1 MWLADLGNG
10 NYRNPILY
18 ADYSD
23 PDAIRVGEDYF
34 MVASSFS
41 NSPALPILH
50 SKDLV
55 NWKVVNYCLKHIPEF
70 RYNNPLHGCGVWAP
84 SIRYHEGTY
93 YVCFPMP
100 DEGIYMTTTKDP
112 FGEWSEPVNIRPG
125 AGWIDPCPFWDDDGN
140 AYLVAG
146 VAKSRIGYKSV
157 LHIVRMRPDGMGIF
171 GDEVKIFDG
180 NENDQITIEGPKM
193 YKRNGY
199 YYIFAP
205 AGGVKTGWQTILRSK
220 NPFGPYE
227 YKVVLRQGDSP
238 VNGPHQGAWVDT
250 ITGEDWFLHF
260 QDVYAAGRITHL
272 QPMHWEND
280 WPIIGV
286 NKEGNDY
293 GEPVMQYVKPNIGKT
308 AEEFKDTDKYPV
320 CEPDTTDEFDTD
332 KMMLQWQWNSNYDDS
347 WYVTKTDAYGKKT
360 PDGSYIRLNA
370 LASTPLRPVSDYRNL
385 LLQKWPAP
393 EFECVTKMCVNGL
406 ENGDY
411 AGIVSLG
418 VEYGAVGIVKN
429 FGEYAIRTVRGTQ
442 SFDCEAAY
450 SKEDFKDYPIAK
462 DTFADKEKTVYL
474 RYTVKRTGTKDTKEM
489 ALAVKNVPVEEVTL
503 EISFDGKAYEKQVS
517 FTAKAGRWVGVKN
530 GMFVNHNNEIKNENQ
545 GDGFVTADYIR
556 YRCIDNGRLD
566 KINISNKDML
576 SLSVAISGTKVL
588 KYST

>member
-429 FGEYAIRTVRGTQ
+429 FGEYVIRTVRGTQ

-545 GDGFVTADYIR
+545 GDGFVTVDYIR

-566 KINISNKDML
+566 
-576 SLSVAISGTKVL
+576 
-588 KYST
+588 

>member
-1 MWLADLGNG
+1 
-10 NYRNPILY
+10 
-18 ADYSD
+18 
-23 PDAIRVGEDYF
+23 
-34 MVASSFS
+34 
-41 NSPALPILH
+41 
-50 SKDLV
+50 
-55 NWKVVNYCLKHIPEF
+55 
-70 RYNNPLHGCGVWAP
+70 
-84 SIRYHEGTY
+84 
-93 YVCFPMP
+93 
-100 DEGIYMTTTKDP
+100 MTTTKDP

-180 NENDQITIEGPKM
+180 NENGQITIEGPKM

-227 YKVVLRQGDSP
+227 HKVVLRQGDSL

-250 ITGEDWFLHF
+250 VTGEDWFLHF

-308 AEEFKDTDKYPV
+308 AEEINDTDKYPV

-347 WYVTKTDAYGKKT
+347 WYVTKTDAYGKKV

-429 FGEYAIRTVRGTQ
+429 FGEYSIRTVRGTQ

-450 SKEDFKDYPIAK
+450 SKEDVKDYPIAK

-530 GMFVNHNNEIKNENQ
+530 GMFVNHNNEVKNE

-566 KINISNKDML
+566 
-576 SLSVAISGTKVL
+576 
-588 KYST
+588 

>member
-180 NENDQITIEGPKM
+180 NENGQITIEGPKM

-227 YKVVLRQGDSP
+227 HKVVLRQGDSL

-250 ITGEDWFLHF
+250 VTGEDWFLHF

-280 WPIIGV
+280 WPIIGI

-308 AEEFKDTDKYPV
+308 AEELNDTDKYPV

-347 WYVTKTDAYGKKT
+347 WYVTKTDAYGKKV

-370 LASTPLRPVSDYRNL
+370 LASTPLRAVSDYRNL

-429 FGEYAIRTVRGTQ
+429 FGEYSIRTVRGTQ

-450 SKEDFKDYPIAK
+450 SKEDVKDYPIAK

-530 GMFVNHNNEIKNENQ
+530 GMFVNHNNEIKNENE

-566 KINISNKDML
+566 
-576 SLSVAISGTKVL
+576 
-588 KYST
+588 

>member
-180 NENDQITIEGPKM
+180 NENGQITIEGPKM

-227 YKVVLRQGDSP
+227 YKVVLRQGDSL

-250 ITGEDWFLHF
+250 VTGEDWFLHF

-280 WPIIGV
+280 WPIIGI

-308 AEEFKDTDKYPV
+308 AEELNDTDKYPV

-347 WYVTKTDAYGKKT
+347 WYVTKTDAYGKKV

-429 FGEYAIRTVRGTQ
+429 FGEYSIRTVRGTQ
-442 SFDCEAAY
+442 SFDCEVAY
-450 SKEDFKDYPIAK
+450 SKEDVKDYPIAK

-530 GMFVNHNNEIKNENQ
+530 GMFVNHNNEVKNENE

-566 KINISNKDML
+566 
-576 SLSVAISGTKVL
+576 
-588 KYST
+588 

>member
-1 MWLADLGNG
+1 MIMEVMFMWLADLGNG

-429 FGEYAIRTVRGTQ
+429 FGEYSIRTVRGTQ

-450 SKEDFKDYPIAK
+450 SKEDVKDYPIAK

-489 ALAVKNVPVEEVTL
+489 ALAVKNVPVEEVAL

-545 GDGFVTADYIR
+545 GDGFVTVDYIR

-566 KINISNKDML
+566 
-576 SLSVAISGTKVL
+576 
-588 KYST
+588 

>member
-429 FGEYAIRTVRGTQ
+429 FGEYSIRTVRGTQ

-450 SKEDFKDYPIAK
+450 SKEDVKDYPIAK

-489 ALAVKNVPVEEVTL
+489 ALAVKNVPVEEVAL

-545 GDGFVTADYIR
+545 GDGFVTVDYIR

-566 KINISNKDML
+566 
-576 SLSVAISGTKVL
+576 
-588 KYST
+588 

>member
-157 LHIVRMRPDGMGIF
+157 LHIVRMRPDGMGIL

-450 SKEDFKDYPIAK
+450 SKEYFKDYPIAK

-530 GMFVNHNNEIKNENQ
+530 GMFVNHNNEIKNENE
-545 GDGFVTADYIR
+545 GDGFVTVDYIR

-566 KINISNKDML
+566 
-576 SLSVAISGTKVL
+576 
-588 KYST
+588 

>member
-1 MWLADLGNG
+1 MWVADLQNG
-10 NYRNPILY
+10 NYRNPVLY

-34 MVASSFS
+34 MIASSFS
-41 NSPALPILH
+41 NSPALPVLH

-55 NWKVVNYCLKHIPEF
+55 NWKVINYCLKHVPEF
-70 RYNNPLHGCGVWAP
+70 RYNNPIHGCGVWAP

-112 FGEWSEPVNIRPG
+112 WGEWSKPVNIRPG
-125 AGWIDPCPFWDDDGN
+125 AGWIDPCPFWDDDGK

-157 LHIVRMRPDGMGIF
+157 LHIVRMQPDGMGIF

-205 AGGVKTGWQTILRSK
+205 AGGVKTGWQTVLRSK

-250 ITGEDWFLHF
+250 VTGEDWFLHF

-293 GEPVMQYVKPNIGKT
+293 GEPVMEYRKPDIGKT
-308 AEEFKDTDKYPV
+308 ESELEDKSKYPV
-320 CEPDTTDEFDTD
+320 CEPDTTDEFDSD
-332 KMMLQWQWNSNYDDS
+332 ALMLQWQWNANYDDS
-347 WYVTKTDAYGKKT
+347 WFDTKTDVYGNKAE
-360 PDGSYIRLNA
+360 DGSYIKLNA
-370 LASTPLRPVSDYRNL
+370 VPTTPLRPVGDYRNL

-393 EFECVTKMCVNGL
+393 EFTCVTKMSFNGL
-406 ENGDY
+406 VDGDY
-411 AGIVSLG
+411 AGMISLG
-418 VEYGAVGIVKN
+418 VDYAALGVAKKN
-429 FGEYAIRTVRGTQ
+429 GSYFLRTVNGKQ
-442 SFDCEAAY
+442 NFDCESVY
-450 SKEDFKDYPIAK
+450 TQEIVDEKPIEA
-462 DTFADKEKTVYL
+462 DRFADDTKTVYL
-474 RYTVKRTGTKDTKEM
+474 RYTVKRTGATETKEM
-489 ALAVKNVPVEEVTL
+489 ALSVKNVPVEEASL
-503 EISFDGKAYEKQVS
+503 EISFDGKAYENAVS
-517 FTAKAGRWVGVKN
+517 YTAKAGRWVGVKN
-530 GMFVNHNNEIKNENQ
+530 GMFVSHDNTVKNEEN
-545 GDGFVTADYIR
+545 GFATVDYIR
-556 YRCIDNGRLD
+556 YSEL
-566 KINISNKDML
+566 
-576 SLSVAISGTKVL
+576 
-588 KYST
+588 

>member
-227 YKVVLRQGDSP
+227 YKVVLRQGDSL

-429 FGEYAIRTVRGTQ
+429 FGEYSIRTVRGTQ

-450 SKEDFKDYPIAK
+450 SKEDVKDYPIAK

-545 GDGFVTADYIR
+545 GDGFVTVDYIR

-566 KINISNKDML
+566 
-576 SLSVAISGTKVL
+576 
-588 KYST
+588 

>member
-250 ITGEDWFLHF
+250 VTGEDWFLHF

-308 AEEFKDTDKYPV
+308 AEELNDTDKYPV

-347 WYVTKTDAYGKKT
+347 WYVTKTDAYGKKV

-370 LASTPLRPVSDYRNL
+370 LASTHFRPVSDYRNL

-429 FGEYAIRTVRGTQ
+429 FGEYSIRTVRGTQ

-450 SKEDFKDYPIAK
+450 SKEDVKDYPIAK

-530 GMFVNHNNEIKNENQ
+530 GMFVNHNNEIKNENE

-566 KINISNKDML
+566 
-576 SLSVAISGTKVL
+576 
-588 KYST
+588 

>member
-1 MWLADLGNG
+1 MIMEVMFMWLADLGNG

-23 PDAIRVGEDYF
+23 PDVIRVGEDYF

-180 NENDQITIEGPKM
+180 NENGQITIEGPKM

-227 YKVVLRQGDSP
+227 YKVVLRQGDSL

-250 ITGEDWFLHF
+250 VTGEDWFLHF

-308 AEEFKDTDKYPV
+308 AEEINDTDKYPV

-347 WYVTKTDAYGKKT
+347 WYVTKTDAYGKKV

-429 FGEYAIRTVRGTQ
+429 FGEYSIRTVRGTQ

-450 SKEDFKDYPIAK
+450 SKEDVKDYPIAK

-530 GMFVNHNNEIKNENQ
+530 GMFVNHNNEIKNENE

-566 KINISNKDML
+566 
-576 SLSVAISGTKVL
+576 
-588 KYST
+588 

>member
-180 NENDQITIEGPKM
+180 NENGQITIEGPKM

-227 YKVVLRQGDSP
+227 HKVVLRQGDSL

-250 ITGEDWFLHF
+250 VTGEDWFLHF

-308 AEEFKDTDKYPV
+308 AEEINDTDKYPV

-347 WYVTKTDAYGKKT
+347 WYVTKTDAYGKKV

-429 FGEYAIRTVRGTQ
+429 FGEYSIRTVRGTQ

-450 SKEDFKDYPIAK
+450 SKEDVKDYPIAK

-517 FTAKAGRWVGVKN
+517 FTAKAGRWVAVKN
-530 GMFVNHNNEIKNENQ
+530 GMFVNHNNEVKNE

-566 KINISNKDML
+566 
-576 SLSVAISGTKVL
+576 
-588 KYST
+588 

>member
-1 MWLADLGNG
+1 MWVADLQNG
-10 NYRNPILY
+10 NYRNPVLY

-34 MVASSFS
+34 MIASSFS
-41 NSPALPILH
+41 NSPALPVLH

-55 NWKVVNYCLKHIPEF
+55 NWKVINYCLKHVPEF
-70 RYNNPLHGCGVWAP
+70 RYNNPIHGCGVWAP

-112 FGEWSEPVNIRPG
+112 WGEWSKPVNIRPG
-125 AGWIDPCPFWDDDGN
+125 AGWIDPCPFWDDDGK

-157 LHIVRMRPDGMGIF
+157 LHIVRMQPDGMGIF

-199 YYIFAP
+199 YYVFAP
-205 AGGVKTGWQTILRSK
+205 AGGVKTGWQTVLRSK

-250 ITGEDWFLHF
+250 VTGEDWFLHF

-293 GEPVMQYVKPNIGKT
+293 GEPVMEYRKPDIGKT
-308 AEEFKDTDKYPV
+308 ESELEDKTKYPV
-320 CEPDTTDEFDTD
+320 CEPDTTDEFDSD
-332 KMMLQWQWNSNYDDS
+332 ALMLQWQWNANYDDS
-347 WYVTKTDAYGKKT
+347 WFDTKTDVYGNKAEA
-360 PDGSYIRLNA
+360 GSYIKLNA
-370 LASTPLRPVSDYRNL
+370 VPTTPLRPVGDYRNL

-393 EFECVTKMCVNGL
+393 EFTCVTKMSFNGL
-406 ENGDY
+406 VDGDY
-411 AGIVSLG
+411 AGIISLG
-418 VEYGAVGIVKN
+418 VDYAALGVAKKN
-429 FGEYAIRTVRGTQ
+429 GSYFLRTVNGKQ
-442 SFDCEAAY
+442 NFDCESVY
-450 SKEDFKDYPIAK
+450 TQEIVDEKPIES
-462 DTFADKEKTVYL
+462 DRFADDTKTVYL
-474 RYTVKRTGTKDTKEM
+474 RYTVKRTGATETKEM
-489 ALAVKNVPVEEVTL
+489 ALSVKNVPVEEASL
-503 EISFDGKAYEKQVS
+503 EISFDGKAYENAVS
-517 FTAKAGRWVGVKN
+517 YTAKAGRWVGVKN
-530 GMFVNHNNEIKNENQ
+530 GMFVSHDNTVKNEEN
-545 GDGFVTADYIR
+545 GFATVDYIR
-556 YRCIDNGRLD
+556 YSEL
-566 KINISNKDML
+566 
-576 SLSVAISGTKVL
+576 
-588 KYST
+588 

>member
-180 NENDQITIEGPKM
+180 NENGQITIEGPKM

-227 YKVVLRQGDSP
+227 HKVVLRQGDSL

-250 ITGEDWFLHF
+250 VTGEDWFLHF

-280 WPIIGV
+280 WPIIGI

-308 AEEFKDTDKYPV
+308 AEELNDTDKYPV

-347 WYVTKTDAYGKKT
+347 WYVTKTDAYGKKV

-429 FGEYAIRTVRGTQ
+429 FGEYSIRTVRGTQ

-450 SKEDFKDYPIAK
+450 SKEDVKDYPIAK

-530 GMFVNHNNEIKNENQ
+530 GMFVNHNNEIKNENE

-566 KINISNKDML
+566 
-576 SLSVAISGTKVL
+576 
-588 KYST
+588 

>member
-308 AEEFKDTDKYPV
+308 AEELNDTDKYPV

-347 WYVTKTDAYGKKT
+347 WYVTKTDAYGKKV

-385 LLQKWPAP
+385 FLQKWPAP

-429 FGEYAIRTVRGTQ
+429 FGEYSIRTVRGTQ

-450 SKEDFKDYPIAK
+450 SKEDVKDYPIAK

-530 GMFVNHNNEIKNENQ
+530 GMFVNHNNEIKNENE

-566 KINISNKDML
+566 
-576 SLSVAISGTKVL
+576 
-588 KYST
+588 

>member
-1 MWLADLGNG
+1 MWVADLQNG
-10 NYRNPILY
+10 NYRNPVLY

-34 MVASSFS
+34 MIASSFS
-41 NSPALPILH
+41 NSPALPVLH

-55 NWKVVNYCLKHIPEF
+55 NWKVINYCLKHVPEF
-70 RYNNPLHGCGVWAP
+70 RYNNPIHGCGVWAP

-112 FGEWSEPVNIRPG
+112 WGEWSKPVNIRPG
-125 AGWIDPCPFWDDDGN
+125 AGWIDPCPFWDDDGK

-157 LHIVRMRPDGMGIF
+157 LHIVRMQPDGMGIF

-199 YYIFAP
+199 YYVFAP
-205 AGGVKTGWQTILRSK
+205 AGGVKTGWQTVLRSK

-250 ITGEDWFLHF
+250 VTGEDWFLHF

-293 GEPVMQYVKPNIGKT
+293 GEPVMEYRKPDIGKT
-308 AEEFKDTDKYPV
+308 ESELEDKTKYPV
-320 CEPDTTDEFDTD
+320 CEPDTTDEFDSD
-332 KMMLQWQWNSNYDDS
+332 ALMLQWQWNANYDDS
-347 WYVTKTDAYGKKT
+347 WFDTKTDVYGNKAE
-360 PDGSYIRLNA
+360 DGSYIKLNA
-370 LASTPLRPVSDYRNL
+370 VPTTPLRPVGDYRNL

-393 EFECVTKMCVNGL
+393 EFTCVTKMSFNGL
-406 ENGDY
+406 VDGDY
-411 AGIVSLG
+411 AGIISLG
-418 VEYGAVGIVKN
+418 VDYAALGVAKKN
-429 FGEYAIRTVRGTQ
+429 CSYFLRTVNGKQ
-442 SFDCEAAY
+442 NFDCEAVY
-450 SKEDFKDYPIAK
+450 TQEMVDEKPIEADRFTD
-462 DTFADKEKTVYL
+462 DTKTVYL
-474 RYTVKRTGTKDTKEM
+474 RYTVKRTGATETKEM
-489 ALAVKNVPVEEVTL
+489 ALSVKNVPVEEASL
-503 EISFDGKAYEKQVS
+503 EISFDGKTYENVVS
-517 FTAKAGRWVGVKN
+517 YTAKAGRWVGVKN
-530 GMFVNHNNEIKNENQ
+530 GMFVSHDNTVKNEEN
-545 GDGFVTADYIR
+545 GFATVDYIR
-556 YRCIDNGRLD
+556 YSEL
-566 KINISNKDML
+566 
-576 SLSVAISGTKVL
+576 
-588 KYST
+588 

>member
-180 NENDQITIEGPKM
+180 NENGQITIEGPKM

-227 YKVVLRQGDSP
+227 HKVVLRQGDSL

-250 ITGEDWFLHF
+250 VTGEDWFLHF

-308 AEEFKDTDKYPV
+308 AEEINDTDKYPV

-347 WYVTKTDAYGKKT
+347 WYVTKTDAYGKKV

-429 FGEYAIRTVRGTQ
+429 FGEYSIRTVRGTQ

-450 SKEDFKDYPIAK
+450 SKEDVKDYPIAK

-530 GMFVNHNNEIKNENQ
+530 GMFVNHNNEVKNE

-566 KINISNKDML
+566 
-576 SLSVAISGTKVL
+576 
-588 KYST
+588 

>member
-1 MWLADLGNG
+1 MWLADFGNG

-280 WPIIGV
+280 WPIIGI

-308 AEEFKDTDKYPV
+308 VEELNDTDKYPV

-347 WYVTKTDAYGKKT
+347 WYVTKTDAYGKKV

-429 FGEYAIRTVRGTQ
+429 FGEYSIRTVRGTQ

-450 SKEDFKDYPIAK
+450 SKEDVKDYPIAK

-530 GMFVNHNNEIKNENQ
+530 GMFVNHNNEIKNENE

-566 KINISNKDML
+566 
-576 SLSVAISGTKVL
+576 
-588 KYST
+588 

>member
-112 FGEWSEPVNIRPG
+112 FGEWSEAVNIRPG

-180 NENDQITIEGPKM
+180 NENGQITIEGPKM

-227 YKVVLRQGDSP
+227 YKVVLRQGDSL

-250 ITGEDWFLHF
+250 VTGEDWFLHF

-280 WPIIGV
+280 WPIIGI

-308 AEEFKDTDKYPV
+308 AEELNDTDKYPV

-332 KMMLQWQWNSNYDDS
+332 KMMLQWQWNSNCDDS
-347 WYVTKTDAYGKKT
+347 WYVTKTDAYGKKV

-429 FGEYAIRTVRGTQ
+429 FGEYSIRTVRGTQ

-450 SKEDFKDYPIAK
+450 SKEDVKDYPIAK

-503 EISFDGKAYEKQVS
+503 EISFDGKAYVKQVS

-530 GMFVNHNNEIKNENQ
+530 GMFVNHNNEIKNENE

-566 KINISNKDML
+566 
-576 SLSVAISGTKVL
+576 
-588 KYST
+588 

>member
-84 SIRYHEGTY
+84 SIRYNEGTY

-112 FGEWSEPVNIRPG
+112 FGEWSEPINIRPG

-180 NENDQITIEGPKM
+180 NENGQITIEGPKM

-227 YKVVLRQGDSP
+227 HKVVLRQGDSL

-250 ITGEDWFLHF
+250 VTGEDWFLHF

-280 WPIIGV
+280 WPIIGI

-308 AEEFKDTDKYPV
+308 AEELNDTDKYPV

-347 WYVTKTDAYGKKT
+347 WYVTKTDAYGKKV

-429 FGEYAIRTVRGTQ
+429 FGEYSIRTVRGTQ

-450 SKEDFKDYPIAK
+450 SKEDVKDYPIAK

-530 GMFVNHNNEIKNENQ
+530 GMFVNYNNEIKNENE

-566 KINISNKDML
+566 
-576 SLSVAISGTKVL
+576 
-588 KYST
+588 

>member
-429 FGEYAIRTVRGTQ
+429 FGEYSIRTVRGTQ

-450 SKEDFKDYPIAK
+450 SKEDVKDYPTAK

-545 GDGFVTADYIR
+545 GDGFVTVDYIR

-566 KINISNKDML
+566 
-576 SLSVAISGTKVL
+576 
-588 KYST
+588 